1 MVLSSHLD
9 AVLSLLDDPDPIVIS
24 SVRNRLLE
32 IGPETAPAL
41 RRLAE
46 AGEPDIVRSNA
57 QEILTEIG
65 LRRFT
70 DEMERVIGSQPAGED
85 IDLEHGAFTV
95 ALLRYP
101 DLDIGGYG
109 ERLDEMAFTLE
120 WRLRRCPNALI
131 AVREMNRFL
140 VNDLGFR
147 GAPQENYGDPDN
159 SFLNRVVDR
168 RVGIPISL
176 SVLYLLLAGRLRM
189 PLRGIGFPRHFLVKY
204 HAPGEEFFIDPYN
217 GGMIL
222 SYEDCRRYL
231 RIVGVDYNPSF
242 LDPVNNRQIVAR
254 MLRNLAEIYRD
265 THAELTGQLEGAIE
279 QLLGKK
285 EEEEG
290 PEEEE

>member
-1 MVLSSHLD
+1 MALSTHLD
-9 AVLSLLDDPDPIVIS
+9 AVLSLLDDPDPIVKE
-24 SVRNRLLE
+24 SVRTRLLE

-46 AGEPDIVRSNA
+46 LGEPDIVRSSA
-57 QEILTEIG
+57 QDILSEIG
-65 LRRFT
+65 LRRFST
-70 DEMERVIGSQPAGED
+70 ELERVIGLQPEGAD
-85 IDLEHGAFTV
+85 IDLEHATFAV

-101 DLDIGGYG
+101 DLNVGEYG

-147 GAPQENYGDPDN
+147 GTPQENYSDPDN
-159 SFLNRVVDR
+159 SFLNCVIDR

-176 SVLYLLLAGRLRM
+176 SVLYLLLADRLRM

-204 HAPGEEFFIDPYN
+204 QAPGEEFFIDPYN

-231 RIVGVDYNPSF
+231 RIVGVEYNPAF
-242 LDPVNNRQIVAR
+242 LNPVSNRHIVAR
-254 MLRNLAEIYRD
+254 MLRNLAEIFRD
-265 THAELTGQLEGAIE
+265 SSPELTLRLEAAIDRLQE
-279 QLLGKK
+279 RPAAEES
-285 EEEEG
+285 EEED
-290 PEEEE
+290 

>member
-1 MVLSSHLD
+1 MALSTHLD
-9 AVLSLLDDPDPIVIS
+9 AVLSLLDDPDPIVMK
-24 SVRNRLLE
+24 SVRKRLLE

-46 AGEPDIVRSNA
+46 SGDLDIIRSNA
-57 QEILTEIG
+57 RDILTEIG
-65 LRRFT
+65 LRRFR
-70 DEMERVIGSQPAGED
+70 EEIERLIGSQPAGED
-85 IDLEHGAFTV
+85 IDLEHGAFAV

-147 GAPQENYGDPDN
+147 GTPQEQYDDPDN
-159 SFLNRVVDR
+159 SFLNRVIDQ

-176 SVLYLLLAGRLRM
+176 STFYLLLAERLRM

-231 RIVGVDYNPSF
+231 RIVGVEYNPAF
-242 LDPVNNRQIVAR
+242 LEPVGNRQIVAR
-254 MLRNLAEIYRD
+254 MLRNLAEIYRNTD
-265 THAELTGQLEGAIE
+265 AELTSELESAIE
-279 QLLGKK
+279 RLLGRKD
-285 EEEEG
+285 EEPEEG
-290 PEEEE
+290 E